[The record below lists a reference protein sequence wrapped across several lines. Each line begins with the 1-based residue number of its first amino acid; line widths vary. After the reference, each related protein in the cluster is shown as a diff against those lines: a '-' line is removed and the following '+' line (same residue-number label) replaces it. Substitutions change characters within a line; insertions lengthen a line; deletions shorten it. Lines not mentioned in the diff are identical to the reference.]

1 MERPSLKYKKHRF
14 VYYVSEKSQ
23 RACDLLLKKKF
34 FILRLFLKTLE
45 FEVCYALHLFRIK
58 RRSSKN
64 STKLT

>member
-1 MERPSLKYKKHRF
+1 MFKKKVKEH
-14 VYYVSEKSQ
+14 VTS
-23 RACDLLLKKKF
+23 LLKKKF